1 MVSGLEVTRATLKA
15 RFVSLNFFT
24 LCLYKPKLTT
34 IAEWSGGETDYSA
47 GPYTMYLKNL
57 KVTDY
62 STGDSYSYGDQSGSW
77 ESITAENGS
86 VDGNDSSEPKSTVS
100 APAVTATVDSIPIPW
115 EGTHRQTSSFVTPN
129 VWPWVAKPTAS
140 TSETSLPDWAYSGS
154 GSARPPSAS
163 AVSEH

>member
-1 MVSGLEVTRATLKA
+1 MQQQQQ
-15 RFVSLNFFT
+15 
-24 LCLYKPKLTT
+24 LTN
-34 IAEWSGGETDYSA
+34 AEWSGGETDYSS
-47 GPYTMYLKNL
+47 GPYTMYLKSL

-62 STGDSYSYGDQSGSW
+62 SSGDSYSYGDKTGSW
-77 ESITAENGS
+77 QSIVAENGS
-86 VDGNDSSEPKSTVS
+86 VEGNDSSEPKSTVS

-129 VWPWVAKPTAS
+129 IWPWVARPTAS

-163 AVSEH
+163 SVSEHCPYHFYVSYISVLMFSFFFY